1 MFAVKKRLLSFLG
14 AFMLAA
20 QSHAYYIGTY
30 FPTNYLSEP
39 HGVAVDPDGNV
50 YVSDGGNG
58 QRIVKIS
65 LYGEYVTLAG
75 RQGVRGDNEGAAI
88 GIKAY
93 FNEPQGLVYTD
104 GNLVVAD
111 SANNKVRLVT
121 LSTNDVGTV
130 TTLIPRSNST
140 ALDVLCFPSGLAL
153 GDNGSIYVA
162 DTGNSRVLKYETN
175 GELSLVCG
183 PPWNVQDNN
192 GVAYDDL
199 QVQPSAIA
207 VISTNDIWMAD
218 SYNHV
223 ILECLNGIVY
233 LRAGIPETIGADDSV
248 FAEEATFNT
257 PKGLFYDGKGSI
269 IVSDTGNSLLRLI
282 STNTSPDIYDYS
294 VSTIAG
300 TVGKTGSLDTNA
312 LGATL
317 NLPMGLASKK
327 PTDIYSAGKLF
338 VADSANKAIRYYSQ
352 TTNSV
357 AKISNPKIGWVKF
370 NLNSANEYVS
380 EFQDISDT
388 SDTAS
393 FNNIPIFNIQQ
404 DETGVT
410 TQYSVKEITD
420 SSDDG
425 DVQWSDVPAEDFY
438 PGDDTLQ
445 SQFTS
450 SLLVDKEIH
459 PKIQISAKSTCEG
472 RLPSDEVTAVLTF
485 QVAQPTF
492 VGDNYC
498 SLVLTSATTAG
509 KVKIHYTAVDQSGH
523 SLTNGTVDSGATIDI
538 DYKNG
543 QDVTITAEADNYYV
557 TSGGI
562 ISTSPWFSTSK
573 SVSSTFYSENAGH
586 SKISFGFD
594 ESDMG
599 STLCQA
605 IAGRNFI
612 APVSSRLIPSDQSVY
627 SLQFGILVQPD
638 AGTAALGTPQFFFQS
653 TLYDFSSEQIIPC
666 GMYNTSDGGYSFSN
680 LLTTNYVNNLLT
692 VGWLERY
699 GKTNLYDTLGQTLL
713 SSNSLFLN
721 YGFTGG
727 DVLLGMYV
735 VRVPENCTSGE
746 DHYTLCLTNPSGTS
760 DGYETPVKFD
770 LITDDSIDNLAMKSV
785 KHIDVVDGVDYQYLV
800 GNVYPYRW
808 ANMGDFGEKAVEG
821 GTDVLNN
828 SDVMLVFSAACYLAN
843 IPPEGSVM
851 FDAMDSA
858 GRNMDR
864 TLVSQDY
871 STPYPD
877 IDGIVYGDG
886 VIDVNDVY
894 VTFRRSIDPSLKQIY
909 RYWQNGTN
917 HAVYAS
923 GAAPAAKP
931 RVVAS
936 TGPHSLT
943 VEGTSIVTSS
953 TATYVPINV
962 EVVGDAP
969 LRVFMMNAVV
979 TPLDGSPAPVSVDF
993 TEVENLASG
1002 NVLGGTLSSN
1012 SFAAAWLNS
1021 DVVGVS
1027 GTNLLGVFS
1036 IQFPE
1041 NVNSQSA
1048 YLLHFNHFSG
1058 SPNGVALLPVTT
1070 NDTLITFSD
1079 RKISS
1084 WNDGIP
1090 DSWRLKYFGTVSSVL
1105 SAASADPDG
1114 DGYSNLAEYQAG
1126 TNPVDA
1132 SSKPGIDL
1140 KLTNS
1145 HVGNRT
1151 EFSFSW
1157 PTVSGQNYT
1166 VEYATSL
1173 VSTNWTVIS
1182 SNLIGDGSLKSFND
1196 GNATNETRFYRVRIQ

>member
-1 MFAVKKRLLSFLG
+1 MFAAKKTLLSFLG
-14 AFMLAA
+14 AFMLTA

-75 RQGVRGDNEGAAI
+75 RQGVRGDNDGSAV

-93 FNEPQGLVYTD
+93 FNEPQGIVYTG

-121 LSTNDVGTV
+121 ISTNNVGTV
-130 TTLIPRSNST
+130 TTLIPRANPT
-140 ALDVLCFPSGLAL
+140 TLDTLCFPSGLAL
-153 GDNGSIYVA
+153 GDDGSIYVA
-162 DTGNSRVLKYETN
+162 DTGNSQVLKYSTD
-175 GELSLVCG
+175 GMLSLVVG
-183 PPWNVQDNN
+183 PPWNAQDNN
-192 GVAYDDL
+192 GVVYNDL
-199 QVQPSAIA
+199 KVQPSAMA
-207 VISTNDIWMAD
+207 VISANDIWIAD

-223 ILECLNGIVY
+223 ILEYLNGVVY

-248 FAEEATFNT
+248 FGEEATFNT

-282 STNTSPDIYDYS
+282 STNTSPDISDYS

-300 TVGKTGSLDTNA
+300 TVGKTGNLDATA

-338 VADSANKAIRYYSQ
+338 VADSASKAIRYYSQ
-352 TTNSV
+352 TTNTV

-370 NLNSANEYVS
+370 ILNSDNEYVS
-380 EFQDISDT
+380 LFQDVSDT
-388 SDTAS
+388 SDSAP
-393 FNNIPIFNIQQ
+393 FNNIPIFSIQQ

-410 TQYSVKEITD
+410 TQYSVKQITD

-425 DVQWSDVPAEDFY
+425 QLQWFDVGADNFY
-438 PGDDTLQ
+438 PGDGTDQTK
-445 SQFTS
+445 FTS
-450 SLLVDKEIH
+450 SLLVDKEIF
-459 PKIQISAKSTCEG
+459 PKIQISAKSTCDG
-472 RLPSDEVTAVLTF
+472 RLPSDEVTAILTF
-485 QVAQPTF
+485 QVAQPSF
-492 VGDNYC
+492 SGDNYC
-498 SLVLTSATTAG
+498 SLTLLNSTTAG
-509 KVKIHYTAVDQSGH
+509 KVRIHYTAVDQSGNQ
-523 SLTNGTVDSGATIDI
+523 LQEGTVESGSVIDI
-538 DYKNG
+538 AYKNG
-543 QDVTITAEADNYYV
+543 QDVTISATADNYYV
-557 TSGGI
+557 TSSGI
-562 ISTSPWFSTSK
+562 ISTNTWFNTSK
-573 SVSSTFYSENAGH
+573 SSVGTFYSENAGH
-586 SKISFGFD
+586 SKVSFGFG
-594 ESDMG
+594 ESYMG
-599 STLCQA
+599 STEYLA
-605 IAGRNFI
+605 IAGRSFVT
-612 APVSSRLIPSDQSVY
+612 PVSSRLIPSSQPVY
-627 SLQFGILVQPD
+627 SLQFGILAEPD
-638 AGTAALGTPQFFFQS
+638 AQTAALQTPRFYFE
-653 TLYDFSSEQIIPC
+653 SSLRKIVTPYSIIPC
-666 GMYNTSDGGYSFSN
+666 GMYNYNVTSSNYLYTN
-680 LLTTNYVNNLLT
+680 LLTTNYANNLLT

-699 GKTNLYDTLGQTLL
+699 GHTNLYDTKQQTLL
-713 SSNSLFLN
+713 TNNSWFRDIQ
-721 YGFTGG
+721 FTNG
-727 DVLLGMYV
+727 DVLLGGYSIW
-735 VRVPENCTSGE
+735 VPENATPGM
-746 DHYTLCLTNPSGTS
+746 DRYTLRLTNASGTS
-760 DGYETPVKFD
+760 DGYQAPVKFD

-785 KHIDVVDGVDYQYLV
+785 KRIEVVDGSEYKYLV
-800 GNVYPYRW
+800 GDICPYLW
-808 ANMGDFGEKAVEG
+808 VNTGDFGDG
-821 GTDVLNN
+821 GLDNA
-828 SDVMLVFSAACYLAN
+828 DVMQVFAAACYSEN
-843 IPPEGSVM
+843 VPPKNSLM

-858 GRNMDR
+858 GRKMDR
-864 TLVSQDY
+864 SLVSQDY
-871 STPYPD
+871 SSPYPD
-877 IDGIVYGDG
+877 IDGVGYGDG

-917 HAVYAS
+917 YAVYTS
-923 GAAPAAKP
+923 GAAPAIKP
-931 RVVAS
+931 RLVAS

-943 VEGTSIVTSS
+943 VEGTNVVTSS
-953 TATYVPINV
+953 TTTYVPINV

-993 TEVENLASG
+993 TEVENVASG
-1002 NVLGGTLSSN
+1002 NVLGGTLSSD

-1021 DVVGVS
+1021 DVVGIS

-1041 NVNSQSA
+1041 TVNSQSA

-1079 RKISS
+1079 RKVSS

-1090 DSWRLKYFGTVSSVL
+1090 DSWRLKYFGTVSNVL
-1105 SAASADPDG
+1105 SAASADADG

-1126 TNPVDA
+1126 TNPLDA
-1132 SSKPGIDL
+1132 SSKPGVDL

-1145 HVGNRT
+1145 HLGNQT
-1151 EFSFSW
+1151 GFSFSW
-1157 PTVSGQNYT
+1157 PTVTGQNYT